1 VKLALD
7 AAVAVARDVGLDV
20 REPRLLRD
28 LTNILVHLAPE
39 PVVARVPMTFTRLRG
54 RSWIERELELT
65 AVLADAGAQVAGPA
79 RSVDP
84 GPYERDGY
92 LVTLWEYVDHDRE
105 RPLDARRAG
114 EALREIHELL
124 AAQDPRGLDH
134 FARLDEIET
143 LVAMLELS
151 PDERHVFEEALSAAQ
166 STVDGLDPTLQPIHG
181 DAHRWNLLHTP
192 AGLLWSDF
200 ENLCLGPRELDL
212 ACNEIRAR
220 THVRE
225 REDDE
230 LLAGYG
236 DFDAALVSLLI
247 PVHALFLAAWTF
259 ELAERTPQVR
269 PHAIER
275 LGWVREGFGL

>member
-1 VKLALD
+1 MD

-28 LTNILVHLAPE
+28 LTNVLVHLAPE

-54 RSWIERELELT
+54 RAWIEHELEIT
-65 AVLADAGAQVAGPA
+65 AFLAQAGAQVAGPA

-84 GPYERDGY
+84 GPYERDGF
-92 LVTLWEYVDHDRE
+92 LVTLWEYIDHDRD
-105 RPLDARRAG
+105 RPLDTGRAG

-124 AAQDPRGLDH
+124 SDRNARGLEH
-134 FARLDEIET
+134 FARLEEIET
-143 LVAMLELS
+143 LVATLELS
-151 PDERHVFEEALSAAQ
+151 QGERALFEEGLAAAW
-166 STVDGLDPTLQPIHG
+166 STVESLELTLQPVHG

-192 AGLLWSDF
+192 TGPLWSDF
-200 ENLCLGPRELDL
+200 ENVCLGPRELDI
-212 ACNEIRAR
+212 ACNEIR
-220 THVRE
+220 VRAHGRQ

-236 DFDAALVSLLI
+236 DFDQELVPRLI

-259 ELAERTPQVR
+259 ALTERTSSYR
-269 PHAIER
+269 PHAVER

>member
-1 VKLALD
+1 MD
-7 AAVAVARDVGLDV
+7 AAVAVAREAGLDV

-28 LTNILVHLAPE
+28 LTNVLVHLAPE

-65 AVLADAGAQVAGPA
+65 DALADAGAQVAGPA
-79 RSVDP
+79 RSVAP

-92 LVTLWEYVDHDRE
+92 LVTLWEYVDHDRD
-105 RPLDARRAG
+105 RPVDTRRAG

-124 AAQDPRGLDH
+124 AAQDSRGLEH
-134 FARLDEIET
+134 FARLDEIEN
-143 LVAMLELS
+143 LVAMLGLS
-151 PDERHVFEEALSAAQ
+151 SDERRVFQEALAAARSA
-166 STVDGLDPTLQPIHG
+166 VEELDLTLQPIHG

-192 AGLLWSDF
+192 AGPLWSDF
-200 ENLCLGPRELDL
+200 ENLCLGPRELDI

-220 THVRE
+220 AHGRE

-236 DFDAALVSLLI
+236 DFDAELVSRLI

-259 ELAERTPQVR
+259 ELTARTPEYR
-269 PHAIER
+269 RHAVER

>member
-1 VKLALD
+1 MACE
-7 AAVAVARDVGLDV
+7 AGLEV

-28 LTNILVHLAPE
+28 LTNVLVHLAPS
-39 PVVARVPMTFTRLRG
+39 PVVARVPMTFTRIRG
-54 RSWIERELELT
+54 RDWIERELELT
-65 AVLADAGAQVAGPA
+65 AFLAGAGARVARPC

-84 GPYERDGY
+84 GPHERDGY
-92 LVTLWEYVDHDRE
+92 LVTLWEYVHHDPA
-105 RPLDARRAG
+105 RPLDARRTG

-124 AAQDPRGLDH
+124 ATRDGDGIAH

-143 LVAMLELS
+143 LVALLELP
-151 PDERHVFEEALSAAQ
+151 PDETHLFREAIAAARSA
-166 STVDGLDPTLQPIHG
+166 VDALDLELQPVHG
-181 DAHRWNLLHTP
+181 DAHLSNVLRTSSGP
-192 AGLLWSDF
+192 LWSDF
-200 ENLCLGPRELDL
+200 ENVCLGPRELDI

-220 THVRE
+220 TRGRE

-236 DFDAALVSLLI
+236 QFDPALVSALI

-259 ELAERTPQVR
+259 ELAERTPEVR
-269 PHAIER
+269 PHAAER

>member
-1 VKLALD
+1 MD
-7 AAVAVARDVGLDV
+7 AAVAVAREVGLDV

-28 LTNILVHLAPE
+28 LTNVLVHLAPE

-54 RSWIERELELT
+54 RSWIARELELT
-65 AVLADAGAQVAGPA
+65 AALADGGAQVAGPA

-92 LVTLWEYVDHDRE
+92 LVTLWEYVDHDRD

-114 EALREIHELL
+114 EALWEIHELL
-124 AAQDPRGLDH
+124 AAQDSRGLEH

-143 LVAMLELS
+143 LVAMLGLS
-151 PDERHVFEEALSAAQ
+151 SDERHVFQEALAAAR
-166 STVDGLDPTLQPIHG
+166 STVDDLDLTLQPVHG

-192 AGLLWSDF
+192 AGPLWSDF
-200 ENLCLGPRELDL
+200 ENVCLGPRELDI

-220 THVRE
+220 AHGRE
-225 REDDE
+225 REDDD

-236 DFDAALVSLLI
+236 EFDQDLVPLLI

-259 ELAERTPQVR
+259 ELAERTPEIR
-269 PHAIER
+269 PHAVTR

>member
-1 VKLALD
+1 MD
-7 AAVAVARDVGLDV
+7 AAVAVARRAGLDV

-28 LTNILVHLAPE
+28 LPNVLVHLSPE

-54 RSWIERELELT
+54 RDWIERELELT
-65 AVLADAGAQVAGPA
+65 AFLARADARIAAPL

-84 GPYERDGY
+84 GPYEQDGF
-92 LVTLWEYVDHDRE
+92 LVTLWEHVDHDPD
-105 RPLDARRAG
+105 RPLDAHGAG
-114 EALREIHELL
+114 DALREVHELL
-124 AAQDPRGLDH
+124 ATVPADGLAH

-143 LVAMLELS
+143 LVGLLRLS
-151 PDERHVFEEALSAAQ
+151 PEEHSLFREALDASRDR
-166 STVDGLDPTLQPIHG
+166 VDGLDPALQAVHG
-181 DAHRWNLLHTP
+181 DAHRGNVLRGSSGP
-192 AGLLWSDF
+192 LWSDF

-220 THVRE
+220 RWGRE

-236 DFDAALVSLLI
+236 EHDHELVAQLI

-259 ELAERTPQVR
+259 ELAERTPAVR
-269 PHAIER
+269 PSAVER
-275 LGWVREGFGL
+275 LGWVCEGFGL